1 MQRKLAGIS
10 VSLLL
15 FAGVLISQSPQNKS
29 SIVGTISDPAGA
41 VIPNAPVELR
51 VDSSGALWNTV
62 SDSVGKYEIGNLGAG
77 NYTLTVNVAGFKRY
91 TASIKL
97 AANTVLRHDLVLE
110 VGSVSESVTVT
121 GEVSLLRTESS
132 SVSRIVRGKAG
143 NTAPGLAIMQMG
155 GAPYA
160 RDAREPEYRGRRG
173 VPGTEEYG
181 HFVENE
187 FSTPEKDPLST
198 FSVDVDTA
206 SYSNVR
212 RFLNDRQIPPPESVR
227 IEELINYF
235 SYDYAL
241 PEAGRPVSMTTNLI
255 RSPWNS
261 KRLLLHVGLRTQ
273 PVAAEDLPSSHLT
286 FLVDVSGSMMSAD
299 KLPLVKQA
307 LQMLV
312 RQLRPQDSVSLVVY
326 AGSSGVVLPPTRG
339 SEQGR
344 ILDAIGRL
352 EAGGST
358 NGAGGI
364 RLAYDMARRSFDKA
378 GNNRVI
384 LATDGDFNVG
394 ISSDD
399 ELVRLIEQER
409 KSGVFLSVLGFGT
422 GNLKDSKMEKLAD
435 HGNGTYAYIDSLSE
449 ARKVFVHEMGATLV
463 TVAKDVKLQI
473 EFNPFQVKEYRLVGY
488 ENRVLRPE
496 DFNNDSKDA
505 GDLGAGHQVTAFY
518 EIVPAGGASSEDI
531 DPLRYQEQGRRPA
544 RNPRSMELGWIKL
557 RHKAPQADK
566 SELLEWPIAAN
577 VQDLRNVSRDVRFAA
592 AVAEYGLLLRQSKF
606 AANASYDHVLATAT
620 DAVGPD
626 LAGYRTDFLD
636 LVRKAA
642 ALSDRRYSSR

>member
-1 MQRKLAGIS
+1 MQRKLAGIG

-15 FAGVLISQSPQNKS
+15 FAGVLISQNPQSKS
-29 SIVGTISDPAGA
+29 SIVGTITDQTGA
-41 VIPNAPVELR
+41 VISNAPVELR

-62 SDSVGKYEIGNLGAG
+62 SDVAGKYEIGNLDGG

-91 TASIKL
+91 TASLKL
-97 AANTVLRHDLVLE
+97 AADSTLRHDLVLE
-110 VGSVSESVTVT
+110 VGSVSETITVVT
-121 GEVSLLRTESS
+121 GAPLLMTESS
-132 SVSRIVRGKAG
+132 SLARGKA
-143 NTAPGLAIMQMG
+143 APGLAVMQIG
-155 GAPYA
+155 GYYA
-160 RDAREPEYRGRRG
+160 RDAREQEYRGTRG
-173 VPGTEEYG
+173 IPGTEEYG

-187 FSTPEKDPLST
+187 FTTPEKDPLST

-206 SYSNVR
+206 SYSNAR
-212 RFLNDRQIPPPESVR
+212 RFLNDRQMPPPESVR
-227 IEELINYF
+227 IEELVNYF

-241 PEAGRPVSMTTNLI
+241 PEAGKPVSMTTNLI

-273 PVAAEDLPSSHLT
+273 PVAAEDLPPSHLT
-286 FLVDVSGSMMSAD
+286 FLVDVSGSMMSPD
-299 KLPLVKQA
+299 KLPLVQQA

-326 AGSSGVVLPPTRG
+326 AGSTGVVLPPTRG

-364 RLAYDMARRSFDKA
+364 RLAYEMARRSFDKK

-394 ISSDD
+394 VSSDD
-399 ELVRLIEQER
+399 ELVRLIEEER

-435 HGNGTYAYIDSLSE
+435 HGNGNYAYIDSLSE
-449 ARKVFVHEMGATLV
+449 ARKVFVQQMGATLV

-473 EFNPFQVKEYRLVGY
+473 EFNPNQVKEYRLVGY
-488 ENRVLRPE
+488 ENRILRPE
-496 DFNNDSKDA
+496 DFNNDAKDA

-518 EIVPAGGASSEDI
+518 EIVPSGGAASGDV
-531 DPLRYQEQGRRPA
+531 DALRYQEQGRRAAPA
-544 RNPRSMELGWIKL
+544 RRSAELGWIKL

-566 SELLEWPIAAN
+566 SQLLEWPIAAN
-577 VQDLRNVSRDVRFAA
+577 AAELRNVSRDVRFAA
-592 AVAEYGLLLRQSKF
+592 AVAEYGLLLRHSKF
-606 AANASYDHVLATAT
+606 AGNASYDHVLATAT

-626 LAGYRTDFLD
+626 LSGYRTDFLD

-642 ALSDRRYSSR
+642 AMSDGRYSRR

>member
-1 MQRKLAGIS
+1 
-10 VSLLL
+10 
-15 FAGVLISQSPQNKS
+15 
-29 SIVGTISDPAGA
+29 
-41 VIPNAPVELR
+41 VELR

-62 SDSVGKYEIGNLGAG
+62 SDVAGKYEIGNLDGG

-91 TASIKL
+91 TASLKL
-97 AANTVLRHDLVLE
+97 AADSTLRHDLVLE
-110 VGSVSESVTVT
+110 VGSVSETITVVT
-121 GEVSLLRTESS
+121 GAPLLMTESS
-132 SVSRIVRGKAG
+132 SLARGKA
-143 NTAPGLAIMQMG
+143 APGLAVMQIG
-155 GAPYA
+155 GYYA
-160 RDAREPEYRGRRG
+160 RDAREQEYRGTRG
-173 VPGTEEYG
+173 IPGTEEYG

-187 FSTPEKDPLST
+187 FTTPEKDPLST

-206 SYSNVR
+206 SYSNAR
-212 RFLNDRQIPPPESVR
+212 RFLNDRQMPPPESVR
-227 IEELINYF
+227 IEELVNYF

-241 PEAGRPVSMTTNLI
+241 PEAGKPVSMTTNLI

-273 PVAAEDLPSSHLT
+273 PVAAEDLPPSHLT
-286 FLVDVSGSMMSAD
+286 FLVDVSGSMMSPD
-299 KLPLVKQA
+299 KLPLVQQA

-326 AGSSGVVLPPTRG
+326 AGSTGVVLPPTRG

-364 RLAYDMARRSFDKA
+364 RLAYEMARRSFDKK

-394 ISSDD
+394 VSSDD
-399 ELVRLIEQER
+399 ELVRLIEEER

-435 HGNGTYAYIDSLSE
+435 HGNGNYAYIDSLSE
-449 ARKVFVHEMGATLV
+449 ARKVFVQQMGATLV

-473 EFNPFQVKEYRLVGY
+473 EFNPNQVKEYRLVGY
-488 ENRVLRPE
+488 ENRILRPE
-496 DFNNDSKDA
+496 DFNNDAKDA

-518 EIVPAGGASSEDI
+518 EIVPSGGAASGDV
-531 DPLRYQEQGRRPA
+531 DALRYQEQGRRAAPA
-544 RNPRSMELGWIKL
+544 RRSAELGWIKL

-566 SELLEWPIAAN
+566 SQLLEWPIAAN
-577 VQDLRNVSRDVRFAA
+577 AAELRNVSRDVRFAA
-592 AVAEYGLLLRQSKF
+592 AVAEYGLLLRHSKF
-606 AANASYDHVLATAT
+606 AGNASYDHVLATAT

-626 LAGYRTDFLD
+626 LSGYRTDFLD

-642 ALSDRRYSSR
+642 AMSDGRYSRR